1 MTEYPQGLTVSLAKF
16 PVLFF
21 VTPKIFM
28 VMEVPPGVFNAGES
42 PQHLSATFSLEKWM
56 IFCKRW
62 IFFQYL
68 VKSPPRFLNLWIIRI
83 GDVNITISI
92 TTVTTIIETASW
104 HVQDRINCLQQIPFR
119 PDKLAGTDGAVY
131 PVAVPFGF
139 TTEEW
144 F

>member
-1 MTEYPQGLTVSLAKF
+1 
-16 PVLFF
+16 
-21 VTPKIFM
+21 
-28 VMEVPPGVFNAGES
+28 MEVPPGVFNAGES
-42 PQHLSATFSLEKWM
+42 SQHLPATFSLEKWM

-68 VKSPPRFLNLWIIRI
+68 VKFRPHFLNLLILRI
-83 GDVNITISI
+83 GNINITISI
-92 TTVTTIIETASW
+92 ATVTTIIETASG

-131 PVAVPFGF
+131 PVAVLVGF
-139 TTEEW
+139 STEEW